1 LPCPPSAPRSLVHSA
16 REVPDRGA
24 SGGEAVMVER
34 NRAIVA
40 RITPPERTVTAVEAL
55 AALRPVMTLDQAA
68 AWSRDIRQALDEA
81 VRDPWE

>member
-1 LPCPPSAPRSLVHSA
+1 MPTVSATELVRNV
-16 REVPDRGA
+16 REVLDKVA
-24 SGGEAVMVER
+24 SGGETVMIER
-34 NRAIVA
+34 NRAVVA

>member
-1 LPCPPSAPRSLVHSA
+1 MPTVSATELVRNV
-16 REVPDRGA
+16 REVLDKVA
-24 SGGEAVMVER
+24 SGGETVMIER
-34 NRAIVA
+34 NRAVVA

-81 VRDPWE
+81 VRGPWE

>member
-1 LPCPPSAPRSLVHSA
+1 MPTVSATELVRNV
-16 REVPDRGA
+16 REVLDKVA
-24 SGGEAVMVER
+24 SGGETVMIER
-34 NRAIVA
+34 NRAVVA
-40 RITPPERTVTAVEAL
+40 RIGPPERTVTAVEAL